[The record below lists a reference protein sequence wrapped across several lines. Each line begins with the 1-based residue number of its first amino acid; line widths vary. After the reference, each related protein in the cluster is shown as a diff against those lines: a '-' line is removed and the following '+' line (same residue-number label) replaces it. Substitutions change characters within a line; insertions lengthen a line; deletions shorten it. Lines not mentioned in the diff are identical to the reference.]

1 MSNVSH
7 ATDASFAS
15 DISTGLVLVDFWAT
29 WCGPCQVM
37 LPRLDELATKVAG
50 KAKIMKM
57 DVDQNNETP
66 STFGIMSIPT
76 IILFKD
82 GQVVEKVV
90 GTREVSELETMIAKH
105 AA

>member
-1 MSNVSH
+1 MSLVEH
-7 ATDASFAS
+7 TTDASFTA
-15 DISTGLVLVDFWAT
+15 DISKGLVLVDFWAT

-37 LPRLDELATKVAG
+37 LPRLDELAEKVAG
-50 KAKIMKM
+50 TAKIMKM
-57 DVDQNNETP
+57 DVDKNNETP

-82 GQVVEKVV
+82 GQMVEKMV
-90 GTREVSELETMIAKH
+90 GTKEVAELQSMITKH

>member
-1 MSNVSH
+1 MSTVSH

-29 WCGPCQVM
+29 WCGPCQIM
-37 LPRLDELATKVAG
+37 LPRLDELATKVEG

-66 STFGIMSIPT
+66 SSFGIMSIPT

-105 AA
+105 SA

>member
-1 MSNVSH
+1 MSLVAH
-7 ATDASFAS
+7 TTDASFAA

-37 LPRLDELATKVAG
+37 LPRLDELAAKVEG

-66 STFGIMSIPT
+66 SSFGIMSIPT

-90 GTREVSELETMIAKH
+90 GTREVSELETMIGKH